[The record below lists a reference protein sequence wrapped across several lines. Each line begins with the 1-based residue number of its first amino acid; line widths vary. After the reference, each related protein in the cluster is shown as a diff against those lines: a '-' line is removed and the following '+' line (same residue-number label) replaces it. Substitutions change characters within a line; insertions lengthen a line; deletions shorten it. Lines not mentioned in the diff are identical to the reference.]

1 MDRRFRFQGFITYVS
16 YIKLQL
22 NVPFFG
28 NQQSISC
35 YARLVWILW
44 SAWFRCRSVW
54 TRRRWPRSASWKRGC
69 RRSLSCW
76 WPIRARSR
84 SRPKV
89 STSERSSSWRN
100 AYPYAEHCSNKRYAS
115 HTAKCIH
122 TQSTARTKGTHHT
135 QQSVSIRRA
144 LLEQK
149 VRITH
154 SKVYPYTK
162 AIHIGA
168 KFEDDGKV
176 YKWKNISW
184 K

>member
-1 MDRRFRFQGFITYVS
+1 MLDWYGLDDRRGFVVDPYGRGADGRGQRAE
-16 YIKLQL
+16 KEAA
-22 NVPFFG
+22 G
-28 NQQSISC
+28 G
-35 YARLVWILW
+35 
-44 SAWFRCRSVW
+44 AWAADGLSEQDQDPGR
-54 TRRRWPRSASWKRGC
+54 RSAPARGQAAGGT
-69 RRSLSCW
+69 R
-76 WPIRARSR
+76 
-84 SRPKV
+84 
-89 STSERSSSWRN
+89 
-100 AYPYAEHCSNKRYAS
+100 
-115 HTAKCIH
+115 IH

-144 LLEQK
+144 LLQQK

-154 SKVYPYTK
+154 NKVYPYTK